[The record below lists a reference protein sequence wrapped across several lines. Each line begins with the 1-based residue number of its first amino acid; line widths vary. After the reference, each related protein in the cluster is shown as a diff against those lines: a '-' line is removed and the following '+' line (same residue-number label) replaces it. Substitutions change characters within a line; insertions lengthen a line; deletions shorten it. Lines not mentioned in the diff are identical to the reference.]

1 MSFLDD
7 LFFNE
12 IKDAL
17 NSCEKDFIYNTL
29 EIANSSKNSKSAYRF
44 WFNDFRN
51 NYLKREGDIYE
62 FGVYRGS
69 SLLSIA
75 LLAKRLGSK
84 KHFWGFDT
92 FSGFPQFSDEDKL
105 TNFKKSN
112 GFSEEIIADAN
123 LLSTIKFSKS
133 KNNDERLSETLS
145 KIGKSGLFKD
155 TSYENLLN
163 KIDKLSL
170 SNITLIKG
178 DFADTVNDHFINKDR
193 KVFSANVDC
202 DLYKGYKI
210 CLPIIFKNLAP
221 NGYIN
226 LDEYYSLKYPG
237 AKIATDEFLLEYKD
251 ANLIKNETP
260 KNEFS
265 RYYITN

>member
-1 MSFLDD
+1 MDD
-7 LFFNE
+7 SFFNE
-12 IKDAL
+12 INDAL
-17 NSCEKDFIYNTL
+17 NICEKDFIYNTL
-29 EIANSSKNSKSAYRF
+29 EIANSSKNSNSAYRF

-51 NYLKREGDIYE
+51 NFLNREGDIYE
-62 FGVYRGS
+62 FGVYRGA

-92 FSGFPQFSDEDKL
+92 FSGFPQFSEEDKL
-105 TNFKKSN
+105 TNFTKAN
-112 GFSEEIIADAN
+112 GFSEEIIANAN
-123 LLSTIKFSKS
+123 LLSRIKLSKN

-145 KIGKSGLFKD
+145 KIGKSGLFQD
-155 TSYENLLN
+155 TSYEDLLN

-178 DFADTVNDHFINKDR
+178 DFAETVNSHFLEKRR
-193 KVFSANVDC
+193 KVYSANIDC
-202 DLYKGYKI
+202 DLYKGYEI
-210 CLPIIFKNLAP
+210 CLPIIFENLVP

-237 AKIATDEFLLEYKD
+237 AKIATDKFLLKYKD
-251 ANLIKNETP
+251 AKLVKNQTP
-260 KNEFS
+260 SNEFS
-265 RYYITN
+265 RYYITK